1 MSKKNQFA
9 GWICAVW
16 TIILCT
22 TLGKAQEP
30 RFLQQNDATG
40 LVVMEAENYTEM
52 VTPVSTYWDTTSFP
66 PGYSGTCA
74 VQTFPAG
81 ENRHKQLSDAQL
93 NAPYLT
99 YPVYFVKAEPLF
111 VWIRASHT
119 DGYDDSAWFGLDDS
133 IEGEAPIQFTTDE
146 QQYQNE
152 WYWISHLMTSSNDRA
167 ILDVPSVGL
176 HVFKLYMREPS
187 FKADKILLT
196 TDETYTPTDVG
207 PAETLYTSGVKTKG
221 KNPDSFGLLANYP
234 NPFNTET
241 IIQYR
246 IDYAEPVTLSIYTMN
261 GILIRHLCSHQNNTP
276 GIYTVTWDGRTDKG
290 EMTPTGVYI
299 CKLTTPSSTAM
310 IKMMMLK

>member
-207 PAETLYTSGVKTKG
+207 PAETFYTSGVKTKG

-276 GIYTVTWDGRTDKG
+276 GIYTVTWNGRTDKG